1 MGKIDLQTCYMS
13 YRIGSYI
20 QEVRI
25 SLILIINAA
34 GFYETS
40 TQFFTYLLVGKD
52 LNLMRE

>member
-25 SLILIINAA
+25 SVILIINAA
-34 GFYETS
+34 SFYETS